1 MYKIAKKAKHLFNN
15 VSLDD
20 VIQITDSSRNILP
33 DPKTILP
40 GHAVFGA
47 GIYLTNNEVKD
58 IVKIIKSVE
67 NRGNLLKR
75 NTTNITSQIGVFIN
89 FLKPLITAGLPLM
102 RNLLTLSAKS
112 VLKVAISA
120 TYTAT

>member
-20 VIQITDSSRNILP
+20 VIQITDFSRNILP
-33 DPKTILP
+33 YPKTILP

-47 GIYLTNNEVKD
+47 GIYLTNNEID

-112 VLKVAISA
+112 VLRVAISA